1 MAHVPRCLVDDLAPP
16 VLSLPEAARHHL
28 LRVLRLR
35 PGDGLLL
42 HDGRGGLAR
51 ATLEADGR
59 ARVAQREP
67 EALPAPPVV
76 LAVAPPRGP
85 RLEWLVE
92 KATELEVTR
101 LVPLRTRYG
110 SFEPGAARAARLH
123 RLADEALLQCGRRW
137 RLDIAEPCELS
148 EALATHRGLPAWYG
162 SPTAAPGPD
171 PEADPG
177 RGLLVCIGPEGGFAP
192 EELQALQ
199 AAGARPVRLGR
210 TILRVETAAIA
221 LAVLALARF
230 GGPSGPDR

>member
-1 MAHVPRCLVDDLAPP
+1 MAHVPRCLVDDLARP
-16 VLSLPEAARHHL
+16 VLELPEAARHHL

-35 PGDGLLL
+35 PGDEVLL

-59 ARVAQREP
+59 ARVSARE
-67 EALPAPPVV
+67 ADLLPAPPVV
-76 LAVAPPRGP
+76 LAVAPPRLP

-110 SFEPGAARAARLH
+110 TCEPGAARAARLR

-137 RLDIAEPCELS
+137 RLELAEPCELGA
-148 EALATHRGLPAWYG
+148 ALAAHRGLPAWYG
-162 SPTAAPGPD
+162 SPDAAPGSAPA
-171 PEADPG
+171 ADPG

-192 EELQALQ
+192 EELQELR
-199 AAGARPVRLGR
+199 AAEARPVRLGR
-210 TILRVETAAIA
+210 TTLRVETAAIA
-221 LAVLALARF
+221 LAVLARARL
-230 GGPSGPDR
+230 GGPPEPDR